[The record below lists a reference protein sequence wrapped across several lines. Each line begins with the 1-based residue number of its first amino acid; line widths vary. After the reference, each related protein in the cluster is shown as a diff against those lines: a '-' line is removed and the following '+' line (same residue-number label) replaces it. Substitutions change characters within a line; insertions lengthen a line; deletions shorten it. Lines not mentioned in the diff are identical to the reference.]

1 VRHAAAALLALLVL
15 AACGGSNGALTIQ
28 ESAERYADGEETMTI
43 KGALVIEY
51 GKPQLCSGVTVDDD
65 PGTPVCA
72 SPAYWL
78 EFGAGLPD
86 VTLSSRG
93 TAHWAEDVS
102 FHGTL
107 DEGIFTVDR

>member
-1 VRHAAAALLALLVL
+1 VRPAAAALLALLAL
-15 AACGGSNGALTIQ
+15 AACGGSDGALSIR
-28 ESAERYADGEETMTI
+28 ESADRYADGKETMTI

-51 GKPQLCSGVTVDDD
+51 GKPQLCSGVVLDDD
-65 PGTPVCA
+65 PGTPVCG

-86 VTLSSRG
+86 VTLSG
-93 TAHWAEDVS
+93 DGAAQWAEDVS

-107 DEGIFTVDR
+107 NEGIFTVDR